1 MVQRLFG
8 DTYDPVDRIS
18 SRPARMITDDTRA
31 VITEKKKKKKVLLLD
46 VVREKRGRGERKM

>member
-1 MVQRLFG
+1 
-8 DTYDPVDRIS
+8 
-18 SRPARMITDDTRA
+18 MITDDTRA